1 MPYSF
6 IQPKPKPL
14 IFQDTKIWLTFIGL
28 ALSILI
34 SFHYMLVLQISLAKD
49 DIKLHT
55 FKEANSKDQISS
67 IKNNIEEL
75 HVKVNFAQNINSNN
89 IVIKDSIENLFDLIP
104 KKITLTKIQMSKNS
118 LTIQGRTPNKD
129 TYRFLLAVP
138 LKSIFEKSTVN
149 FYLTDNGWYKF
160 TSISSFENVQR

>member
-1 MPYSF
+1 MSYSF

-14 IFQDTKIWLTFIGL
+14 IFQDTKIWITFTIL
-28 ALSILI
+28 ALSILL
-34 SFHYMLVLQISLAKD
+34 SFNFMLVLQISLAKD

-55 FKEANSKDQISS
+55 FKEVNSKDHISS
-67 IKNNIEEL
+67 LKKNIEAL
-75 HVKVNFAQNINSNN
+75 HLKVNFAQSITSNN

-104 KKITLTKIQMSKNS
+104 KKITLTKIQMSKNA

-138 LKSIFEKSTVN
+138 LKSIFEKSTVS

-160 TSISSFENVQR
+160 ISINSFENIKR